1 MQAAVYRGDSVV
13 SVDTVD
19 TPAIGPGE
27 ILIRVEACGV
37 CHTDLKK
44 IEYNLLAPPRIYGHE
59 TAGVVAHVGA
69 RVTRFRPGDR
79 VIVFHHIPCS
89 TCFYCRRK
97 LYAQCPVY
105 KKVGVT
111 AGFEPAGGG
120 FSQYVRVMDWIVERG
135 VEKIPDGVPFE
146 VAAFVEPLNTCLKA
160 VEQCDP
166 QPGDVV
172 LVQGQGPIGLVFTM
186 LLNLRGCTILATDT
200 IPRRL
205 ELSKLCGATFALDP
219 RTTDVSGKL
228 KELTDGRGADM
239 VFVATNVK
247 GLVEEA
253 VQSSRPGAKIMLFA
267 QTSDKERIELSGAS
281 VCVGERSLLGSYSAS
296 VDIQKES
303 ADLVFSGKLPLHLLI
318 SHRVP
323 LDKIEFAFRLATHPG
338 EFPGENPLK
347 IIVHPHANL
356 TLCSRP
362 YFTGRSTFNSKESR
376 SLPSDPETFWS
387 ACAPRSPAAPT
398 SKCFAAAITR
408 A

>member
-1 MQAAVYRGDSVV
+1 MIPSHMNAAVYRGNSVV

-19 TPAIGPGE
+19 TPEIGPGE

-69 RVTRFRPGDR
+69 DVTRFQPGDR
-79 VIVFHHIPCS
+79 VVVFHHIPCGQ
-89 TCFYCRRK
+89 CFYCHRK
-97 LYAQCPVY
+97 LYAQCPLY

-146 VAAFVEPLNTCLKA
+146 IAAFVEPLNTCLKA
-160 VEQCDP
+160 VHQCDP
-166 QPGDVV
+166 RPDDVV
-172 LVQGQGPIGLVFTM
+172 LVQGQGPIGLLFTM
-186 LLNLRGCTILATDT
+186 LLKLRGCTILATDT
-200 IPRRL
+200 ILRRL
-205 ELSKLCGATFALDP
+205 ELAQLCGATFAVDP
-219 RTTDVSGKL
+219 REVNVPAKL
-228 KELTDGRGADM
+228 RELTEGRGADI

-253 VQSSRPGAKIMLFA
+253 VSSSRPGAKIMLFA
-267 QTSDKERIELSGAS
+267 QTSDKEKIEFSGAAI
-281 VCVGERSLLGSYSAS
+281 CVGERSLLGSYSAS

-303 ADLVFSGKLPLHLLI
+303 ADLVFSGRLPLNLLI

-347 IIVHPHANL
+347 IIV
-356 TLCSRP
+356 RP
-362 YFTGRSTFNSKESR
+362 QELAG
-376 SLPSDPETFWS
+376 LPGSVVRDRTMNAE
-387 ACAPRSPAAPT
+387 R
-398 SKCFAAAITR
+398 
-408 A
+408 

>member
-1 MQAAVYRGDSVV
+1 MIPARMQAAVYRGNSVV
-13 SVDTVD
+13 SVDIVD
-19 TPAIGPGE
+19 TPEIGPGE
-27 ILIRVEACGV
+27 ILIQVEACGV

-44 IEYNLLAPPRIYGHE
+44 IEYNLLTPPRIYGHE
-59 TAGVVAHVGA
+59 TAGVVAHVGQD
-69 RVTRFRPGDR
+69 VTRYQPGDR
-79 VIVFHHIPCS
+79 VIVFHHIPCGK
-89 TCFYCRRK
+89 CFYCHRK
-97 LYAQCPVY
+97 LYAQCPLY

-160 VEQCDP
+160 VQQCYP
-166 QPGDVV
+166 QPDDVV
-172 LVQGQGPIGLVFTM
+172 LVQGQGPIGLLFTM
-186 LLNLRGCTILATDT
+186 LLSLRGCTILATDT

-205 ELSKLCGATFALDP
+205 ELSKQCGATFSLDP
-219 RTTDVSGKL
+219 RSVDVPAKL
-228 KELTDGRGADM
+228 KELTEGRGADI

-253 VQSSRPGAKIMLFA
+253 VLSSRPGAKIMLFA
-267 QTSDKERIELSGAS
+267 QTSDKEKIEFSGAS
-281 VCVGERSLLGSYSAS
+281 ICVGERSLLGSYSAS

-347 IIVHPHANL
+347 IIVRPHEVVGFTQGA
-356 TLCSRP
+356 RP
-362 YFTGRSTFNSKESR
+362 QELAGFTTNAK
-376 SLPSDPETFWS
+376 
-387 ACAPRSPAAPT
+387 
-398 SKCFAAAITR
+398 
-408 A
+408 

>member
-1 MQAAVYRGDSVV
+1 MQAAVYRGHSLV

-19 TPAIGPGE
+19 TPEIGPGE

-69 RVTRFRPGDR
+69 RVARFKRGDR
-79 VIVFHHIPCS
+79 VIVFHHIPCGE
-89 TCFYCRRK
+89 CFYCRRK

-160 VEQCDP
+160 VQQCDP
-166 QPGDVV
+166 QPDDVV
-172 LVQGQGPIGLVFTM
+172 LVQGQGPIGLLFTM
-186 LLNLRGCTILATDT
+186 LLKLRGCTILATDT
-200 IPRRL
+200 IARRL
-205 ELSKLCGATFALDP
+205 ELAKLCGATFAVDP
-219 RTTDVSGKL
+219 RTADVPAKL
-228 KELTDGRGADM
+228 RDLTDGRGADM

-253 VQSSRPGAKIMLFA
+253 VLSSRPGAKIMLFA

-338 EFPGENPLK
+338 EFPDENPLK
-347 IIVHPHANL
+347 IIVHPHAQ
-356 TLCSRP
+356 
-362 YFTGRSTFNSKESR
+362 
-376 SLPSDPETFWS
+376 
-387 ACAPRSPAAPT
+387 
-398 SKCFAAAITR
+398 
-408 A
+408 

>member
-1 MQAAVYRGDSVV
+1 MRAAVYRGESVV
-13 SVDTVD
+13 SVDEVA
-19 TPAIGPGE
+19 TPLIGEGE

-44 IEYNLLAPPRIYGHE
+44 IEYNLLTPPRIYGHE
-59 TAGVVAHVGA
+59 TAGIVAAVGNK
-69 RVTRFRPGDR
+69 VTKFAPGDR
-79 VIVFHHIPCS
+79 VIVFHHIPCGD
-89 TCFYCRRK
+89 CFYCTRK

-135 VEKIPDGVPFE
+135 VEKIPEGVSFE
-146 VAAFVEPLNTCLKA
+146 VASFVEPVNTCVKA

-172 LVQGQGPIGLVFTM
+172 LVQGQGPIGLIFTM
-186 LLNLRGCTILATDT
+186 LLKLRGCVIVTTDT
-200 IPRRL
+200 IPLRL
-205 ELSKLCGATFALDP
+205 DLSRECGSAYPLDP
-219 RTTDVSGKL
+219 RTDDVPAKL
-228 KELTDGRGADM
+228 RELTEGRGADM

-247 GLVEEA
+247 GLVEQA
-253 VQSSRPGAKIMLFA
+253 IASSRPGAKIMLFA

-281 VCVGERSLLGSYSAS
+281 ICVGERSLLGSYSAS

-303 ADLVFSGKLPLHLLI
+303 ADLVFSGKLPVHLLI

-347 IIVHPHANL
+347 IIV
-356 TLCSRP
+356 RP
-362 YFTGRSTFNSKESR
+362 QES
-376 SLPSDPETFWS
+376 SV
-387 ACAPRSPAAPT
+387 
-398 SKCFAAAITR
+398 
-408 A
+408 